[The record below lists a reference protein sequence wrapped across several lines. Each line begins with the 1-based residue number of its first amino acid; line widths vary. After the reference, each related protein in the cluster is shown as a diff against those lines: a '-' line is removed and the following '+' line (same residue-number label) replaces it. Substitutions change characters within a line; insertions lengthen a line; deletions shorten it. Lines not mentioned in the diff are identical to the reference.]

1 MYSEIHASSAFSF
14 LRGASSPEELVAQ
27 AVRMGHAAVG
37 LADRDGLA
45 GAPRFFQAAK
55 KAGVRPI
62 VGAEVSRSGDRF
74 VTLLVENREGYRNL
88 SRLLTLRARAETAL
102 GGLGEGFDEPE
113 LLKGLVALGSQA
125 ADR

>member
-1 MYSEIHASSAFSF
+1 MYSELHSSSAFSF
-14 LRGASSPEELVAQ
+14 LRGSSSPEDLVAQ
-27 AVRMGHAAVG
+27 AVRMGHESVG

-62 VGAEVSRSGDRF
+62 VGAEVSLSGDSV

-88 SRLLTLRARAETAL
+88 SRLLTARAPDTKTRS
-102 GGLGEGFDEPE
+102 G
-113 LLKGLVALGSQA
+113 
-125 ADR
+125 ADSRGPD